1 MIGGQQGP
9 EGWLKLLII
18 VGRVTSHPAGTAHS
32 LLKTSRMRLVDTQ
45 VHITISPLLAIRR
58 VLLITIAWM
67 CVEVVVSAVS
77 AVRAHSIALFAFGG
91 DSAVELFSAF
101 VVLLR
106 FGGTALSEHRASRI
120 AAGLLAVLAAFIV
133 AGSTASFLYPSLR
146 PETSYLGIAL
156 LLAAALVMPWL
167 AKQKRSLASQT
178 GSAAL
183 KADATQSS
191 VCAYMAWIA
200 LAGLACNAVF
210 HISWAD
216 PIAALALTPLVI
228 YEARKTWRGEG
239 CGCH

>member
-1 MIGGQQGP
+1 MR
-9 EGWLKLLII
+9 I
-18 VGRVTSHPAGTAHS
+18 VGFQAP
-32 LLKTSRMRLVDTQ
+32 
-45 VHITISPLLAIRR
+45 ITISPLPGIRR

-67 CVEVVVSAVS
+67 CVEVAVSAVS

-91 DSAVELFSAF
+91 DSAVELFSAG

-106 FGGTALSEHRASRI
+106 FSGTALSERRASRI
-120 AAGLLAVLAAFIV
+120 AAGLLAVLAIFIV
-133 AGSTASFLYPSLR
+133 AGSAASFLYPALR

-156 LLAAALVMPWL
+156 LMAAALVMPWL

-183 KADATQSS
+183 QADAAQSA

-216 PIAALALTPLVI
+216 PVAALALTPLVI
-228 YEARKTWRGEG
+228 YEAREAWRGEG

>member
-1 MIGGQQGP
+1 MR
-9 EGWLKLLII
+9 I
-18 VGRVTSHPAGTAHS
+18 VDSQIP
-32 LLKTSRMRLVDTQ
+32 
-45 VHITISPLLAIRR
+45 ITISPLLAIRR

-67 CVEVVVSAVS
+67 CVEVAVSAVS
-77 AVRAHSIALFAFGG
+77 AVRAHSIALLAFGG

-120 AAGLLAVLAAFIV
+120 AAGLLTVLAAFIMM
-133 AGSTASFLYPSLR
+133 GSIASFLYPGLR
-146 PETSYLGIAL
+146 PDVSYPGIVL
-156 LLAAALVMPWL
+156 LLAAAVIMPWL
-167 AKQKRSLASQT
+167 AKQKRALAFQT

-216 PIAALALTPLVI
+216 PLAALALTPLVI
-228 YEARKTWRGEG
+228 YEARETWRGKG
-239 CGCH
+239 CACH

>member
-1 MIGGQQGP
+1 MG
-9 EGWLKLLII
+9 
-18 VGRVTSHPAGTAHS
+18 A
-32 LLKTSRMRLVDTQ
+32 Q
-45 VHITISPLLAIRR
+45 VHITVSPQLAIRR
-58 VLLITIAWM
+58 VLLITIVWM
-67 CVEVVVSAVS
+67 CVEAAVSAVS

-106 FGGTALSEHRASRI
+106 FSGTALSEHRASRI
-120 AAGLLAVLAAFIV
+120 AAGLLAGLAAFIV
-133 AGSTASFLYPSLR
+133 AGSIASFLYPGLR
-146 PETSYLGIAL
+146 PEASYLGIGL

-178 GSAAL
+178 GSGAL
-183 KADATQSS
+183 QADATQSA

-200 LAGLACNAVF
+200 LAGLGCNAVF

-216 PIAALALTPLVI
+216 PVAALALTPLVI
-228 YEARKTWRGEG
+228 YEARKTWRGES